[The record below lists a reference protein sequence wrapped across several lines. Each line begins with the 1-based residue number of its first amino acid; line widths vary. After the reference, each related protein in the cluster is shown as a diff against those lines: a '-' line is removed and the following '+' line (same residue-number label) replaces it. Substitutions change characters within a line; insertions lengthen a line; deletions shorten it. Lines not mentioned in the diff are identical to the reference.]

1 MTYSTCTR
9 LLLSIVLLT
18 ACTGCWDYMEYESLA
33 LVRAIGIDIDKTGK
47 VLLTYEIIQTRKKN
61 KDGGN
66 ASLVIQGTGKTVPEA
81 FDNIQ
86 TMVPGSLFLGYA
98 TTVIISEGAAK
109 QQLKNIL
116 DIFFITPSIRESIF
130 IAFTKEKP
138 ERILRVS
145 EGKTGI
151 MVGEALV
158 DFFKVTT
165 LSGLSFP
172 VRLREFNKMLMAEG
186 IEPVAPLVKINGD
199 AKLQVSDMMVFK
211 GFKLAGVLDGNET
224 KGAGRITNQ
233 KIQELSEVSITEPDS
248 GDSVSAAF
256 RLQDNKTKI
265 KIKTG
270 SEVPEVFISTKATA
284 TMVQFDGNIGAI
296 TQEIL
301 QACER
306 KLEGNVKKE
315 LEAAI
320 TKAQK
325 ENSDFLRI
333 GLHFYQQHRKE
344 WRHTFKPKWDEVFPV
359 VPIHINVKVKI
370 LNSGTKVIPLSEQ

>member
-1 MTYSTCTR
+1 M
-9 LLLSIVLLT
+9 
-18 ACTGCWDYMEYESLA
+18 A
-33 LVRAIGIDIDKTGK
+33 LVRAIGIDMDKTGK
-47 VLLTYEIIQTRKKN
+47 VLLTYEIIQTRKKS
-61 KDGGN
+61 KDGGT
-66 ASLVIQGTGKTVPEA
+66 ASQVVQGTGKTVPEA

-86 TMVPGSLFLGYA
+86 TMVPGTLFLGYA
-98 TTVIISEGAAK
+98 TTVIISEDAAK
-109 QQLKNIL
+109 QQLKHIM
-116 DIFFITPSIRESIF
+116 DIFFITSSIRESIF

-138 ERILRVS
+138 EHILRMS

-151 MVGEALV
+151 TVGEALV

-165 LSGLSFP
+165 HTGLSFP

-199 AKLQVSDMMVFK
+199 GKLHVSDMLVFK

-233 KIQELSEVSITEPDS
+233 KIEELSEVSITDPDT
-248 GDSVSAAF
+248 GASVSAVF
-256 RLQDNKTKI
+256 RLQANKSKI

-270 SEVPEVFISTKATA
+270 SDVPEVFISTKATA
-284 TMVQFDGNIGAI
+284 TMVQFDGSIGAI

-301 QACER
+301 QACEKR
-306 KLEGNVKKE
+306 LEGNVKKE

-333 GLHFYQQHRKE
+333 GLNFYQQHRKE
-344 WRHTFKPKWDEVFPV
+344 WRQTFKPKWDEVFPK
-359 VPIHINVKVKI
+359 VPIHVNVKIKI
-370 LNSGTKVIPLSEQ
+370 LNSGTKIMPLSEQ

>member
-1 MTYSTCTR
+1 MTYSTWTR

-18 ACTGCWDYMEYESLA
+18 ACTGCWDYMEYESMA
-33 LVRAIGIDIDKTGK
+33 LVRAIGIDMDKTGK
-47 VLLTYEIIQTRKKN
+47 ILLTYEIIQTRKKN
-61 KDGGN
+61 QDGGN
-66 ASLVIQGTGKTVPEA
+66 ASQIIQGTGKTLPEA

-86 TMVPGSLFLGYA
+86 TMVPGTCFLGYA

-116 DIFFITPSIRESIF
+116 DIFFITPSIRESVF

-138 ERILRVS
+138 EHILRMS

-158 DFFKVTT
+158 DYFKVTT
-165 LSGLSFP
+165 HVGLSFP

-186 IEPVAPLVKINGD
+186 IEPVAPLIRINGD
-199 AKLQVSDMMVFK
+199 GKLYLSDMFVFK
-211 GFKLAGVLDGNET
+211 GFKLAGILDGNET
-224 KGAGRITNQ
+224 KGVGRITNQ
-233 KIQELSEVSITEPDS
+233 KIQELSEVTITDPDT
-248 GDSVSAAF
+248 GTPASAVF
-256 RLQDNKTKI
+256 RLQDNSTKI

-270 SEVPEVFISTKATA
+270 SEIPEVFISTKVTA

-296 TQEIL
+296 TQEVL

-306 KLEGNVKKE
+306 NLEGNVKKE

-325 ENSDFLRI
+325 ENSDILRI
-333 GLHFYQQHRKE
+333 GLNFYQQHRKE

-359 VPIHINVKVKI
+359 VPFHINVKIKI